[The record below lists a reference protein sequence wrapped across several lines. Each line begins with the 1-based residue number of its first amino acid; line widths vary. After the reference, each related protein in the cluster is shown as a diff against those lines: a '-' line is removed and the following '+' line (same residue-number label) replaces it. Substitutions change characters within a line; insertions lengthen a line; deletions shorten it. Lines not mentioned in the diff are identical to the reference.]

1 MSRIDDWAT
10 ASLPNDW
17 VQDRDLSIDLGELIN
32 DKATSITVVRAGATR
47 DPQIVRV
54 EALGGSRQAL
64 TPAGQVFNVDAVI
77 IGYKGYPTI
86 ADTDLKPGDRFVVA
100 GVRYEIMM
108 LIPGMVDSVQA
119 YAKVIA

>member
-1 MSRIDDWAT
+1 MSKSNGWLSG
-10 ASLPNDW
+10 SLPNDW
-17 VQDRDLSIDLGELIN
+17 VGDRDLSIDLGELVN
-32 DKATSITVVRAGATR
+32 DKPTTITVIRGGVAR

-54 EALGGSRQAL
+54 EALGGSRTAL

-77 IGYKGYPTI
+77 IGYKGYQPAI
-86 ADTDLKPGDRFVVA
+86 DTDLKPGDRFVVA

-108 LIPGMVDSVQA
+108 LIPGLVDSLQA